1 MFNNAVVVFPYILLN
16 GDVVQLKEGKV
27 ANRATLNLTLCHA
40 ILKA

>member
-1 MFNNAVVVFPYILLN
+1 MFNKAVVVFPYIFLN
-16 GDVVQLKEGKV
+16 GDVVQLKGSKV